1 MSRSKNDKEFLRT
14 VKMTH
19 TVYSMLEN
27 GDFTTHEDNMYY
39 KERTL
44 SEILGTDKTRRF
56 SSKFDDKKRKRE
68 FKDTKSKG
76 RCNNRAYKLSEDR
89 FKKNGG
95 RSNG

>member
-1 MSRSKNDKEFLRT
+1 MSRAGNSKECLRCF
-14 VKMTH
+14 KMTH

-27 GDFTTHEDNMYY
+27 GDFSTHEDDQFY

-44 SEILGTDKTRRF
+44 SEILGVDRTRRYA
-56 SSKFDDKKRKRE
+56 SKFDDKKRKRE
-68 FKDTKSKG
+68 FKDSKTKG

-95 RSNG
+95 KK